1 MNTKSGI
8 SMVMVV
14 IMVVVLV
21 IISSTVV
28 VTGSGIVA
36 KTKLKKFG
44 TEMLQVKE
52 ATNQYVKRK
61 SGNIDWNIKKVSINS
76 MTTEEIEQYSKENL
90 TKDLNLYVVDLKDIG
105 AETATYGLD
114 STVISEDVYLY
125 SIETGN
131 IYYDKGYQY
140 EDKVYYT
147 LTDELMDI
155 IK

>member
-1 MNTKSGI
+1 MNTKNGI

-21 IISSTVV
+21 IFSSTVV
-28 VTGSGIVA
+28 VTGSGIVS

-61 SGNIDWNIKKVSINS
+61 SGNIDWNIKKIEINS
-76 MTTEEIEQYSKENL
+76 MTTEEKEQYSKEDL
-90 TKDLNLYVVDLKDIG
+90 TQDLNLYVVDLKDIG

-114 STVISEDVYLY
+114 STTMGADIYLY
-125 SIETGN
+125 SMETGN
-131 IYYDKGYQY
+131 IYYSKGYQY